1 MLPALQRIIEN
12 SLAQA
17 HVITFFKKKSAL
29 LIERLTVAIIVKFE
43 TKFGCR
49 IFAKL
54 LSPGLGCPRNKQK

>member
-17 HVITFFKKKSAL
+17 HVIAFFKKSAL
-29 LIERLTVAIIVKFE
+29 LIEQLIVAIIVKFE

-49 IFAKL
+49 IFSK